1 MAVHRTTTPSTRT
14 LITTV
19 VVEFLG
25 FLIVAYPLIHIY
37 VFLQGMFLYSF
48 FLFLFDVIICAKL
61 LCGLTTELIH
71 VEINILQVMLNPL
84 REDFSVMMKA

>member
-37 VFLQGMFLYSF
+37 VFLQGMFLY
-48 FLFLFDVIICAKL
+48 LFLLFLCDVIISQL